1 MDGTFKVMRDSLYVQ
16 LVIIHAFLKSGD
28 NIKQVPQV
36 NVVMSRRQLV
46 DYAAVFKEIATL
58 MGGEL
63 KVE

>member
-16 LVIIHAFLKSGD
+16 LVIIHAFFKSGD

-36 NVVMSRRQLV
+36 NVAMSRRQLV

-58 MGGEL
+58 RW
-63 KVE
+63 VVS